1 MHPKA
6 KYPINILKLLKSNF
20 IIKFGTKD
28 AYIYRSEFVII
39 NMSSLINKIIFFKKK
54 LIIANSI
61 DLGNWI
67 NKKIININN
76 EISLSNV
83 DLDKQYFDL
92 DKIFKKSSYS
102 LKYYDNFIKKNLIE
116 DRSKN
121 YYESVRSKLEKL

>member
-1 MHPKA
+1 
-6 KYPINILKLLKSNF
+6 
-20 IIKFGTKD
+20 
-28 AYIYRSEFVII
+28 
-39 NMSSLINKIIFFKKK
+39 MSSLINKIIFFKKK

-102 LKYYDNFIKKNLIE
+102 VKYYDNFIKKNLIE

-121 YYESVRSKLEKL
+121 YYESLRSKLEKLLF

>member
-1 MHPKA
+1 M
-6 KYPINILKLLKSNF
+6 
-20 IIKFGTKD
+20 
-28 AYIYRSEFVII
+28 
-39 NMSSLINKIIFFKKK
+39 
-54 LIIANSI
+54 IIANSI